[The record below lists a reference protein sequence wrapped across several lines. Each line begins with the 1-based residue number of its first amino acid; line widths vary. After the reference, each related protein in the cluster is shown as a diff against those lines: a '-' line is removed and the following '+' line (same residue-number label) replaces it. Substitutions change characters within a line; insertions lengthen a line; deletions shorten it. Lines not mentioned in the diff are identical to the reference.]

1 MEITN
6 KENSIKITQN
16 EYQIEITL
24 NCDSINITIQNN
36 NSLFQSNFGFN
47 YLNKFQFFNGQKSIN
62 SIFESILT
70 LIKQNNIQ
78 LDVKQHN
85 LKLILIPNLINIANI
100 ELILNKQYKLSE
112 IKIVKIIDSHSK
124 NINAIGI
131 FPSGKFVL
139 VSSDQK
145 IIIYDINY
153 TLLQQIQNAHYL
165 DITYIYIK
173 DENNFITCSFDR
185 SIKIW
190 KKNENNFFF
199 LEDKIE
205 YAHSQGINKVTSHSN
220 GNLISFS
227 TDIKIWEKINNK
239 YQLMLIICN
248 CYVQSFLLLNDK
260 NLLISSGNKGTKFW
274 NSNNFKLINYFIY
287 VNCSNNI
294 ISRID
299 KNNIIIG
306 ENNILIIISLLKYQV
321 IQKIKISKNCLS
333 VKALTK
339 KRVLFIGIKNYILIY
354 KSDDNYEYIQKKYT
368 GNEINGF
375 FELNDNLIGTYS
387 NNGIINIW
395 KI

>member
-78 LDVKQHN
+78 LDVKKHN

-139 VSSDQK
+139 VSSDRK

-165 DITYIYIK
+165 DITYIYITK
-173 DENNFITCSFDR
+173 
-185 SIKIW
+185 
-190 KKNENNFFF
+190 FFCHH
-199 LEDKIE
+199 L
-205 YAHSQGINKVTSHSN
+205 Q
-220 GNLISFS
+220 
-227 TDIKIWEKINNK
+227 
-239 YQLMLIICN
+239 LIIP
-248 CYVQSFLLLNDK
+248 LGREHL
-260 NLLISSGNKGTKFW
+260 
-274 NSNNFKLINYFIY
+274 
-287 VNCSNNI
+287 
-294 ISRID
+294 
-299 KNNIIIG
+299 
-306 ENNILIIISLLKYQV
+306 
-321 IQKIKISKNCLS
+321 
-333 VKALTK
+333 AA
-339 KRVLFIGIKNYILIY
+339 
-354 KSDDNYEYIQKKYT
+354 
-368 GNEINGF
+368 
-375 FELNDNLIGTYS
+375 
-387 NNGIINIW
+387 
-395 KI
+395 